1 MLGYRVSASLFVFLF
16 FFYLCKKRPP
26 LKFIENYIL
35 VFGILYILLWLFA
48 FSQLPTRIFGVGDE
62 TIEGT
67 SRGMERINFTGRLS
81 LILAYFLCLT
91 RYFLTKKY
99 IYVAAVIIFFVFIV
113 LQLTRQLILW
123 TALVSIY
130 YIFKKSKKLIITCMA
145 FVCIGYTFIGNIKLS
160 EDSILGSMVALTI
173 KQNKENQYINE
184 EDIRIT
190 EYKYFMGD
198 FSKNIITDIIGNG
211 MPHFDSS
218 YGKSYWIRD
227 QEKGLYLSDVGYA
240 KMYAVN
246 GLIGLC
252 LYLFLFIYSLRKRIP
267 KQLAYCKLFIL
278 FMIPANIAAS
288 WYSTVDG
295 QIAVSICIY
304 LMYLT

>member
-1 MLGYRVSASLFVFLF
+1 
-16 FFYLCKKRPP
+16 
-26 LKFIENYIL
+26 
-35 VFGILYILLWLFA
+35 
-48 FSQLPTRIFGVGDE
+48 
-62 TIEGT
+62 
-67 SRGMERINFTGRLS
+67 
-81 LILAYFLCLT
+81 
-91 RYFLTKKY
+91 
-99 IYVAAVIIFFVFIV
+99 
-113 LQLTRQLILW
+113 
-123 TALVSIY
+123 
-130 YIFKKSKKLIITCMA
+130 MA

-227 QEKGLYLSDVGYA
+227 HEKGLYLSDVGYA

-267 KQLAYCKLFIL
+267 KQLAYCKLVIL
-278 FMIPANIAAS
+278 FMMPANIAAS

-304 LMYLT
+304 LIMVYSIKKRKDEIQCNNSRL